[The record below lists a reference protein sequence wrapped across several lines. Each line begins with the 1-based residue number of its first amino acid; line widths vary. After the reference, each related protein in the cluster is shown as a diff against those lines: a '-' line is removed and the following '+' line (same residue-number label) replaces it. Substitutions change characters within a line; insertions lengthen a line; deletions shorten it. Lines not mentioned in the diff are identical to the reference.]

1 MKRLIRVIIFCS
13 LFFSGC
19 LTAQTLKFGHIDFQ
33 QLITA
38 MPEREVAIKSFEKI
52 RADLE
57 AKLQAMVKEYG
68 EKENEYVALTKT
80 KDPIEALVKAKQD
93 EIQSLKDR
101 IQSFQQTAQEN
112 LQKEET
118 KLMQPIIE
126 RAHKAIDETAKELGL
141 IYVFEENAPNLVILY
156 HSDQSIDLA
165 PLVKIKLGIV
175 K

>member
-1 MKRLIRVIIFCS
+1 MKHLIRLIIFCS
-13 LFFSGC
+13 LSFSGC

-33 QLITA
+33 QLIKV
-38 MPEREVAIKSFEKI
+38 MPERAVAVKSYEKI
-52 RADLE
+52 QTEIE
-57 AKLQAMVKEYG
+57 AKLQAMGKEYG
-68 EKENEYVALTKT
+68 EKESEYGALTQT
-80 KDPIEALVKAKQD
+80 KDPIDALVKAKLE

-126 RAHKAIDETAKELGL
+126 RARKAISETAKELGL
-141 IYVFEENAPNLVILY
+141 IYVFDENANLLY
-156 HSDQSIDLA
+156 HSDQSIDLNS
-165 PLVKIKLGIV
+165 LVKSKLSIV